1 MAAKEIAERA
11 PPSCRVEE
19 ISALLVCFPVLRRQ
33 VMRRFSCS
41 ILFASICVVVTAQ
54 QPSTPANLHFNGQ
67 SWWEKVKVIADDK
80 MEGRDTG
87 SAASTPHW
95 SMRLQSS
102 KKPACSLPE

>member
-1 MAAKEIAERA
+1 
-11 PPSCRVEE
+11 
-19 ISALLVCFPVLRRQ
+19 
-33 VMRRFSCS
+33 MRRFSCS

-87 SAASTPHW
+87 SSGERAA
-95 SMRLQSS
+95 QEYAIAEFQ
-102 KKPACSLPE
+102 KAGVQPAGVNGFNQPVKFVSRARRDPAEFDQ